1 MIHCQYIRQGM
12 ELEFHHNVT
21 VQGKDVLVLVKGTV
35 TQAIEFPDRVE
46 VFYIADGDIH
56 EKEKQ
61 LTIRKQ
67 SAFTGNASK
76 E

>member
-1 MIHCQYIRQGM
+1 MIHCEYIRQGM
-12 ELEFHHNVT
+12 ELEFQHNVML
-21 VQGKDVLVLVKGTV
+21 QGKDVLVAVKGTV
-35 TQAIEFPDRVE
+35 TQSIEFPDRVE
-46 VFYIADGDIH
+46 VFYIVAGDVH

-67 SAFTGNASK
+67 SAFTGNATK